1 MCWKNILFKLRYYG
15 LYLSFGILTT
25 LINLYVYKICLYL
38 GLHYIIAAIMAFI
51 ISVFFAF
58 VTNRKYIFK
67 TSHSVVHDLRGFF
80 LARFL
85 TLTIN
90 VGGLMLLVQL
100 FGFGKMYSQIFMN
113 GIIVVLNYL
122 LSKYLVFGS

>member
-1 MCWKNILFKLRYYG
+1 MCWKNIFCKLRCYG
-15 LYLSFGILTT
+15 LYISFGVLTT

-67 TSHSVVHDLRGFF
+67 TSHSVVHDLQGFF